1 MAAVE
6 LRPVSTVEG
15 DGADV
20 YVSFDNVGGGPDDG
34 RGARARHRRPRAR
47 SSAERRDAQRRSDRR
62 QRAAS
67 SRRATT
73 RPCQARVDAGDW
85 NLVADEDVPD
95 WDNDE
100 AGRIMEQILTD
111 ANNEVDAVF
120 AANDGLAGAAITAM
134 QNAGL
139 DTSPDPGQRPGR
151 HRSGHP
157 AHPLG

>member
-1 MAAVE
+1 M
-6 LRPVSTVEG
+6 L
-15 DGADV
+15 
-20 YVSFDNVGGGPDDG
+20 NGGPTDDN
-34 RGARARHRRPRAR
+34 ARLFKNGYN
-47 SSAERRDAQRRSDRR
+47 
-62 QRAAS
+62 
-67 SRRATT
+67 ATVS
-73 RPCQARVDAGDW
+73 ARVEAGDW

-139 DTSPDPGQRPGR
+139 DTTGPDPGQRPGR
-151 HRSGHP
+151 HRPGHP